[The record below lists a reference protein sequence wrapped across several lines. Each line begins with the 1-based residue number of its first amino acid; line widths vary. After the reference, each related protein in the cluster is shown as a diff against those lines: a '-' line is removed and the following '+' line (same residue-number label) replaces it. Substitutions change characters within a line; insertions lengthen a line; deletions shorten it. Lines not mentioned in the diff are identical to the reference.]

1 VNQVLSQEEV
11 DALLQSMVAG
21 EIATETDRG
30 PGEAA
35 VPAFDFTSQE
45 RLIRGRMP
53 ALEVINEHFA
63 RAFRVSLSTNLRRT
77 VDIQTGLVQMLK
89 FAEFF
94 QSLTLP
100 ASLHIFQMTPLR
112 GQCLLAVDSQLVFAL
127 VECFLGGRGQT
138 RFRMEGRDF
147 TAIERR
153 LINKVA
159 VLAVQ
164 DLEKAWGPVHPLSMN
179 ISRVEINPLLVGI
192 AAPHDLMVI
201 TQFQVEMEQA
211 GGVLTL
217 CLPHATLEPIKAKLH
232 SGFQSEQLE
241 PDRLWSS
248 RISEQLREVA
258 VNLVVELA
266 STHLP
271 ARDILDLG
279 VGDII
284 TFNKKVS
291 DPLMARVE
299 GVPKLVGHAGLAGE
313 IKAFKV
319 QEFQPLH

>member
-1 VNQVLSQEEV
+1 MNKILSQEEV

-30 PGEAA
+30 SGE
-35 VPAFDFTSQE
+35 VGVMAFDFTSRE
-45 RLIRGRMP
+45 RLVRGRMP

-63 RAFRVSLSTNLRRT
+63 RAFRVSLSLNLRRT
-77 VDIQTGLVQMLK
+77 VDLRTDLVRLLK
-89 FAEFF
+89 FGEFSR
-94 QSLTLP
+94 SLPVP
-100 ASLHIFQMTPLR
+100 ASLHIFEMAPLR

-127 VECFLGGRGQT
+127 VECFLGGRGPT

-153 LINKVA
+153 LIKKVA
-159 VLAVQ
+159 LLALQ
-164 DLEKAWGPVHPLSMN
+164 DLEKAWAPVHPVKMN
-179 ISRVEINPLLVGI
+179 IARVEINPLLVGL
-192 AAPHDLMVI
+192 AAPNDLMVI
-201 TQFQVEMEQA
+201 TKFQVEMEHA
-211 GGVLTL
+211 GGFITL
-217 CLPHATLEPIKAKLH
+217 CLPQAALEPIKAKLY
-232 SGFQSEQLE
+232 SGFQREQLE
-241 PDRLWSS
+241 PDNPWSS
-248 RISEQLREVA
+248 RIREQLREVP

-266 STHLP
+266 STRMP
-271 ARDILDLG
+271 ARNILALS

-313 IKAFKV
+313 IKAFQV
-319 QEFQPLH
+319 QEFQPLP